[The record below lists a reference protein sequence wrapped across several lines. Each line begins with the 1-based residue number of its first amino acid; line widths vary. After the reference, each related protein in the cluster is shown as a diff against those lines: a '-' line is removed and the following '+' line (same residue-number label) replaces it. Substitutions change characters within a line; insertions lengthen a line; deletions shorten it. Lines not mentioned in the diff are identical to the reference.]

1 MQIQYILEI
10 LGTGFFAIS
19 GSLAANQK
27 SKPDWFGVTF
37 IGFITSIG
45 GGSLRD
51 ILLGYYPLTWVK
63 DINFLYA
70 VLVGIILAS
79 IFYKPLIKLRKSLF
93 IFETIGISMF
103 TIIGCE
109 KALSFG
115 VHPLVA
121 AIMGMVSAVMGG
133 VLRDVLTNEIPIL
146 FRKEI
151 YASACLAG
159 ALLYLVLDHFGAE
172 RNIAILM
179 STVFIFMIRI
189 VAIKFNIS
197 FPKFRKEDE
206 VSF

>member
-1 MQIQYILEI
+1 M
-10 LGTGFFAIS
+10 
-19 GSLAANQK
+19 
-27 SKPDWFGVTF
+27 
-37 IGFITSIG
+37 
-45 GGSLRD
+45 RD

-70 VLVGIILAS
+70 VFVGIILAS

-109 KALSFG
+109 KALNYG

-121 AIMGMVSAVMGG
+121 AIMGMFSAVMGG

-159 ALLYLVLDHFGAE
+159 ALLYLVLDRLGGE
-172 RNIAILM
+172 RNVNILL
-179 STVFIFMIRI
+179 STALIFIIRV
-189 VAIKFNIS
+189 VAIKYNIS

-206 VSF
+206 ISF

>member
-70 VLVGIILAS
+70 VFVGIILAS
-79 IFYKPLIKLRKSLF
+79 IFYKPLIRLRKSLF

-109 KALSFG
+109 KALSYG

-159 ALLYLVLDHFGAE
+159 ALLYLLLDHLGAE
-172 RNIAILM
+172 RNVAILL
-179 STVFIFMIRI
+179 STVFIFIIRI

-206 VSF
+206 VTF